1 MLLLEKRR
9 LEVGLRSGEMESLL
23 ADIEG
28 SLSRVHSVLIL
39 VPTLKPS
46 ILLLHVVHPEATR
59 NQSRDQVR
67 NG

>member
-28 SLSRVHSVLIL
+28 SLSGVHSVLVL
-39 VPTLKPS
+39 VPTLTIS

-59 NQSRDQVR
+59 NKSRDQVR